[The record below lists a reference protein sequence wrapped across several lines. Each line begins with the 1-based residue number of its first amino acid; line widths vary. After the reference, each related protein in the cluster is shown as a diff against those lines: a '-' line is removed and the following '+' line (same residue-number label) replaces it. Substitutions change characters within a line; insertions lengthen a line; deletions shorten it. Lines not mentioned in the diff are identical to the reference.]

1 MTGAHAPRALIVGA
15 LMGALVAAGCA
26 ESSPAPSNTQ
36 ATTSTVAFASQAAL
50 DLDATQDGMGD
61 PLAPTLGNGGYDVAH
76 YDLTLDWNS
85 TTTTLE
91 AEVVITATATTDL
104 DVFNLDFTGFVIDR
118 LTVND
123 EPAALGRQG
132 HELIV
137 TPTTPIRTGEEFVV
151 AVAYRGTP
159 EPVRSELARGQVGW
173 ITLPGGEILVRN
185 DPDGAHTW
193 FPVNDHPSD
202 RARFTVTITV
212 PPPLAV
218 IASGS
223 LERHLDRET
232 SRLFEWET
240 GGEIAPHT
248 LVMVIGEVALV
259 DDASTSAA
267 TGVEVRHVLPAGT
280 ESIPK
285 EMAVVDDTM
294 AFLERRF
301 GRFPA
306 DAYGVIVVDGVS
318 TMLPGHTWSIVSP
331 EELSSDAF
339 SGRIVRDLTRHWFG
353 DDAGFATWSN
363 VWLSTGLPAYAEWMW
378 LQRTIGKNALEVAA
392 KGARAKVKNS
402 SWPAPDDPPEGDL
415 YVDGVFVYG
424 ATFLHALRLK
434 IGDEAFFETLSTFH
448 DTFAGGFGTTADLVE
463 IAERSAGQSL
473 DFYFDAWFHG
483 DTLPGFPKG

>member
-1 MTGAHAPRALIVGA
+1 MTRGHTPRALIVGA
-15 LMGALVAAGCA
+15 LMVALAAAGCA
-26 ESSPAPSNTQ
+26 ETPQPASTSQ

-50 DLDATQDGMGD
+50 NLEATQDGMGD
-61 PLAPTLGNGGYDVAH
+61 PLAPTLGNGGYDAAH
-76 YDLTLDWNS
+76 YDLTLTWDPG
-85 TTTTLE
+85 TTILS

-104 DVFNLDFTGFVIDR
+104 AVFNLDFTGFVIDR

-123 EPAALGRQG
+123 QTADLGRRG

-137 TPTTPIRTGEEFVV
+137 TPATPIGAGEEFVV
-151 AVAYRGTP
+151 TVAYRGSP
-159 EPVRSELARGQVGW
+159 EPARSELARGQVGW

-202 RARFTVTITV
+202 RARFTLSVTV
-212 PPPLAV
+212 PPPLTV
-218 IASGS
+218 VASGS

-232 SRLFEWET
+232 TRLFEWET
-240 GGEIAPHT
+240 AGEIAPHSLVMLIGEFT
-248 LVMVIGEVALV
+248 LVEDVP
-259 DDASTSAA
+259 TSAA
-267 TGVEVRHVLPAGT
+267 TGVEVRHVVAAGAEAMPA
-280 ESIPK
+280 EL
-285 EMAVVDDTM
+285 AVVADAM

-306 DAYGVIVVDGVS
+306 ASYGVIVVDGVA
-318 TMLPGHTWSIVSP
+318 TMLPGHTWSIISP
-331 EELSSDAF
+331 DELAGDAF

-363 VWLSTGLPAYAEWMW
+363 VWLSTGVPTYAEWMW
-378 LQRTIGKNALEVAA
+378 LQRIIGKNALELAA
-392 KGARAKVKNS
+392 KGGRAKVKNS
-402 SWPAPDDPPEGDL
+402 SWPAPDDPPEGDV

-434 IGDEAFFETLSTFH
+434 IGDEAFFETLGTFH
-448 DTFAGGFGTTADLVE
+448 DTFAGSFGTTAALVD
-463 IAERSAGQSL
+463 IAEATAGESL

-483 DTLPGFPKG
+483 DTLPGFP

>member
-1 MTGAHAPRALIVGA
+1 VNGPHARQALIVVA
-15 LMGALVAAGCA
+15 LLMASTATGCA
-26 ESSPAPSNTQ
+26 EAPQPATTSQP
-36 ATTSTVAFASQAAL
+36 TTSTVGFASQAAL
-50 DLDATQDGMGD
+50 ELEATQDGLGD
-61 PLAPTLGNGGYDVAH
+61 PLAPTLGNGGYDVSH
-76 YDLTLDWNS
+76 YDITLGWDPV
-85 TTTTLE
+85 TTALD
-91 AEVVITATATTDL
+91 AEVLITANATNDL
-104 DVFNLDFTGFVIDR
+104 AVFNLDFTGFVVDE
-118 LTVND
+118 LTVN
-123 EPAALGRQG
+123 EESASLGRRG

-137 TPTTPIRTGEEFVV
+137 TPETPIRAGSEFIV
-151 AVAYRGTP
+151 AIAYRGTP
-159 EPVRSELARGQVGW
+159 EPTRSALARGQVGW

-202 RARFTVTITV
+202 RARFTLAATV
-212 PPPLAV
+212 PPPLTV
-218 IASGS
+218 VASGS

-240 GGEIAPHT
+240 AGEIAPHT
-248 LVMVIGEVALV
+248 LVMMIGDVTVVE
-259 DDASTSAA
+259 DATTSAA
-267 TGVEVRHVLPAGT
+267 TGVEVRHVVAGDA
-280 ESIPK
+280 EVVPN
-285 EMAVVDDTM
+285 ELAVVDDAM

-301 GRFPA
+301 GRFPV
-306 DAYGVIVVDGVS
+306 DTYGVIVVDGVN

-331 EELSSDAF
+331 DELAGDAF

-363 VWLSTGLPAYAEWMW
+363 VWLSTGVPTYAQWMW
-378 LQRTIGKNALEVAA
+378 LQRTIGKNALEIAA

-402 SWPAPDDPPEGDL
+402 SWPAPDDPPEGDV

-434 IGDEAFFETLSTFH
+434 IGDEAFFDTLSDFH
-448 DTFAGGFGTTADLVE
+448 ETFAAGYGTTAALVE
-463 IAERSAGQSL
+463 LAEAHAGESL